1 MSIVVS
7 RMPAQR
13 GCQFRL
19 LNMKI
24 LQGCDAQVRGERAG
38 WRCLRG
44 WAYWSRPSMDLPAE
58 KRKRLAIGKGTI
70 TLICGVAV
78 AAFATYAFVGMY
90 GIDAAQ

>member
-1 MSIVVS
+1 
-7 RMPAQR
+7 
-13 GCQFRL
+13 
-19 LNMKI
+19 
-24 LQGCDAQVRGERAG
+24 
-38 WRCLRG
+38 
-44 WAYWSRPSMDLPAE
+44 MDLPAE